1 MLKDLPAQ
9 TRWGAEP
16 PDVIAP
22 LILDLLQWL
31 AAGPRTYA
39 EVMESWRTS
48 CPRLTVWED
57 AVDGGYVVRRR
68 AGPGHLLVEATP
80 RGRDLLVAAG
90 RA

>member
-1 MLKDLPAQ
+1 MLRNLPAQ
-9 TRWGAEP
+9 ARSGAHP
-16 PDVIAP
+16 PDVITP
-22 LILDLLQWL
+22 LILDFLQWL
-31 AAGPRTYA
+31 AAEPRTYA
-39 EVMESWRTS
+39 EVMETWRTS

-68 AGPGHLLVEATP
+68 AGGGHILVEATP